1 MVNRIKNYSGN
12 FYIFNQIRV
21 CPHHTDA
28 AFLPEGYQKRS
39 ARTCYLPARMGSMA
53 IDPLTNDE
61 VLAGLE
67 DCEATA
73 VPTAQSLYALRPR
86 NRMSRHISSNSP

>member
-1 MVNRIKNYSGN
+1 
-12 FYIFNQIRV
+12 
-21 CPHHTDA
+21 
-28 AFLPEGYQKRS
+28 
-39 ARTCYLPARMGSMA
+39 MGSMA